1 MNGEQAANGVTRPG
15 RGSGAGAGHVDA
27 PSLEPVAG
35 RLGLGA
41 YLRALAARREF
52 VFTVPRQDMRAAHM
66 NTVLGNLWFLV
77 NPLLQTAVYYLIFG
91 LLLETD
97 RGLDNFLV
105 YLVVGV
111 LTLGYFNQ
119 TIIQASRVMERNQTL
134 IRSIYFPRAVI
145 PAANALTNLYSYLP
159 SFVVM
164 LFVALMTGE
173 RPSWR
178 WLLLPLI
185 LGTLFVFVSGA
196 GFLFAR
202 LGNVFRDLSN
212 IIPHGTRL
220 LFYASGTIFDPRA
233 FSTDPAVLIWFELNP
248 IYQFLTLIRW
258 CLIDVAM
265 PWWFW
270 VSAPAWALVSLVTGF
285 LVFWRG
291 ELTYGSTRR

>member
-1 MNGEQAANGVTRPG
+1 MNNQTPASGSPRPRFSRAGETGDAGFAA
-15 RGSGAGAGHVDA
+15 
-27 PSLEPVAG
+27 LEPVTG
-35 RLGLGA
+35 RLGLRA
-41 YLRALAARREF
+41 YLRELAARRDF
-52 VFTVPRQDMRAAHM
+52 IFTVPRQELQAQHL

-97 RGLDNFLV
+97 RGLDNFIV

-119 TIIQASRVMERNQTL
+119 TLTKASHLMEANETL

-145 PAANALTNLYSYLP
+145 PAASALTNLYNYLP
-159 SFVVM
+159 AFAVM
-164 LFVALMTGE
+164 LFVALITGE

-185 LGTLFVFVSGA
+185 LGALFLFVSGA

-202 LGNVFRDLSN
+202 LGNAFRDLSQ
-212 IIPHGTRL
+212 IVPHGTRL

-258 CLIDVAM
+258 CLIDVAT

-270 VSAPAWALVSLVTGF
+270 VTAPAWAVFSLAIGF

-291 ELTYGSTRR
+291 ELSYGSTRR